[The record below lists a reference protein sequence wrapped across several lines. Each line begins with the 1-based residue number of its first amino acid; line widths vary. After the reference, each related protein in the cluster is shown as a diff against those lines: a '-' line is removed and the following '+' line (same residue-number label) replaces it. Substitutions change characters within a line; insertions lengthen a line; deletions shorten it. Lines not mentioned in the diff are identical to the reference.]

1 MTMAALEVSDTIA
14 IPLDEFTFETSRS
27 GGPGG
32 QNVNKVNSKVQ
43 LRWTPSSSPS
53 LPEPVRERLLKSVG
67 GRLTRD
73 GELLIASSRTRDQG
87 RNVDDCLEKLRELIV
102 AALQPPKA
110 RRATRPTLASKK
122 RRVEAKQRRSA
133 AKRDRRAPDI
143 D

>member
-1 MTMAALEVSDTIA
+1 MAALEVSDAIA

-43 LRWTPSSSPS
+43 LRWTPASSPS
-53 LPEPVRERLLKSVG
+53 LPGPVRERLLAAVA

-73 GELLIASSRTRDQG
+73 GELLIASTKTRDQG
-87 RNVDDCLEKLRELIV
+87 RNVDDCLEKLRALVV
-102 AALQPPKA
+102 AALRPPKA

-122 RRVEAKQRRSA
+122 RRVESKQRRSDT
-133 AKRDRRAPDI
+133 KRGRQAPDV

>member
-1 MTMAALEVSDTIA
+1 MPALEVSDAIA
-14 IPLDEFTFETSRS
+14 IPMDEFSFETSRS

-43 LRWTPSSSPS
+43 LRWSPAASPS
-53 LPEPVRERLLKSVG
+53 LPEPVRERLLKSVA

-73 GELLIASSRTRDQG
+73 GELLIASTRTRDQG

-102 AALQPPKA
+102 AALRPPKA
-110 RRATRPTLASKK
+110 RRPTRPTLASKK
-122 RRVEAKQRRSA
+122 RRVESKQRRSA
-133 AKRDRRAPDI
+133 AKRGRQAPDI

>member
-1 MTMAALEVSDTIA
+1 MPALEVNDTIA

-43 LRWTPSSSPS
+43 LRWTPAASPS
-53 LPEPVRERLLKSVG
+53 LPEAVKERLLKAVA

-87 RNVDDCLEKLRELIV
+87 RNADDCLEKLRDLI
-102 AALQPPKA
+102 A
-110 RRATRPTLASKK
+110 
-122 RRVEAKQRRSA
+122 
-133 AKRDRRAPDI
+133 
-143 D
+143 

>member
-1 MTMAALEVSDTIA
+1 MAALEVSDAIA

-43 LRWTPSSSPS
+43 LRWTPATSPS
-53 LPEPVRERLLKSVG
+53 LPDPVRDRLLQAVA

-73 GELLIASSRTRDQG
+73 GELLISSTRTRDQG
-87 RNVDDCLEKLRELIV
+87 RNTDDCLEKLRTLIV
-102 AALQPPKA
+102 AALRPPKA

-122 RRVEAKQRRSA
+122 RRVESKQRRSA
-133 AKRDRRAPDI
+133 AKRNRQAPDV